1 MVAQVK
7 PTKKNS
13 PAVKVGSNKN
23 TLPAE
28 KYAMPHDMS
37 GNPVGNQNVEL
48 TQDPNALAANK
59 MTRLTGAPRV
69 SMGDPANNPTKT
81 TGVKQRGF
89 GAATKG
95 YTSRGPL
102 A

>member
-7 PTKKNS
+7 PTTKNS
-13 PAVKVGSNKN
+13 PTVKVGSLKN

-28 KYAMPHDMS
+28 KYATPHDMS
-37 GNPVGNQNVEL
+37 GNPVKGGLPASSVETGTEFMNKSNISVGN
-48 TQDPNALAANK
+48 
-59 MTRLTGAPRV
+59 V
-69 SMGDPANNPTKT
+69 SKGNYKPTKT
-81 TGVKQRGF
+81 DGVKQRGY

-95 YTSRGPL
+95 FTSRGPM

>member
-13 PAVKVGSNKN
+13 PTVKVGSLKN

-28 KYAMPHDMS
+28 KYATPHDMS
-37 GNPVGNQNVEL
+37 GNPVAGGL
-48 TQDPNALAANK
+48 PAMSTQSGKDAMNSMNISVGSLSKNSS
-59 MTRLTGAPRV
+59 TGV
-69 SMGDPANNPTKT
+69 KT
-81 TGVKQRGF
+81 SGVKQRGY

-95 YTSRGPL
+95 YTSRGPM

>member
-13 PAVKVGSNKN
+13 PAVKVGSLKN

-28 KYAMPHDMS
+28 KYATPHDMS
-37 GNPVGNQNVEL
+37 GNPVAGGLPASSTESGKDYMNKANISVGNISKSNG
-48 TQDPNALAANK
+48 P
-59 MTRLTGAPRV
+59 G
-69 SMGDPANNPTKT
+69 TKT
-81 TGVKQRGF
+81 SGVKQRGY

-95 YTSRGPL
+95 FTSRGPM

>member
-13 PAVKVGSNKN
+13 PAVKVGSLKN

-28 KYAMPHDMS
+28 KYATPHDMS
-37 GNPVGNQNVEL
+37 GNPVAGGLPASSTQSGKDFMNESNISVGN
-48 TQDPNALAANK
+48 
-59 MTRLTGAPRV
+59 V
-69 SMGDPANNPTKT
+69 SKGNYKPTKT
-81 TGVKQRGF
+81 EGVKQRGY

-95 YTSRGPL
+95 FTSRGPM

>member
-1 MVAQVK
+1 MATQIK

-13 PAVKVGSNKN
+13 PTVKVGNNKN

-28 KYAMPHDMS
+28 KYATPHDMS
-37 GNPVGNQNVEL
+37 GNPVSGGLPAISTETGVEFINKSNIAVGNVS
-48 TQDPNALAANK
+48 K
-59 MTRLTGAPRV
+59 TGRA
-69 SMGDPANNPTKT
+69 TIKT
-81 TGVKQRGF
+81 DGVKQRGY

-95 YTSRGPL
+95 YTSRGPM

>member
-7 PTKKNS
+7 PIKKNS
-13 PAVKVGSNKN
+13 PAVKVGNLKN

-28 KYAMPHDMS
+28 KYATPHNMS
-37 GNPVGNQNVEL
+37 GNPVSGGLPEMSKQSGKDFMNESNISVGN
-48 TQDPNALAANK
+48 
-59 MTRLTGAPRV
+59 V
-69 SMGDPANNPTKT
+69 SKGNYKPTKT
-81 TGVKQRGF
+81 DGVKQRGF

-95 YTSRGPL
+95 YTSRGPM

>member
-7 PTKKNS
+7 PIKKNS
-13 PAVKVGSNKN
+13 PAVKVGNLKN

-28 KYAMPHDMS
+28 KYATPHNMS
-37 GNPVGNQNVEL
+37 GNPVSGGLPAES
-48 TQDPNALAANK
+48 TE
-59 MTRLTGAPRV
+59 TGAEFLNNANI
-69 SMGDPANNPTKT
+69 GAGTTTKGNYPATKT
-81 TGVKQRGF
+81 TGIETRGN

-95 YTSRGPL
+95 RTARGPM

>member
-13 PAVKVGSNKN
+13 PAIKVGSNKN
-23 TLPAE
+23 ILPAE
-28 KYAMPHDMS
+28 KYATPHDMS
-37 GNPVGNQNVEL
+37 GNPVSGGLPAMSNQSGADYLKGVAISVGTVSKGNY
-48 TQDPNALAANK
+48 
-59 MTRLTGAPRV
+59 
-69 SMGDPANNPTKT
+69 PATKT
-81 TGVKQRGF
+81 DGITMRGY

-95 YTSRGPL
+95 IKSRGPM

>member
-13 PAVKVGSNKN
+13 PAVKVGKN
-23 TLPAE
+23 ADNLPADS
-28 KYAMPHDMS
+28 YAKPHTVS
-37 GNPVGNQNVEL
+37 GKPVGNELPAMSVESGK
-48 TQDPNALAANK
+48 DYMNRMNISV
-59 MTRLTGAPRV
+59 GGV
-69 SMGDPANNPTKT
+69 SKGNYPATKT
-81 TGVKQRGF
+81 DGVETRGN

-95 YTSRGPL
+95 RTARGPM

>member
-7 PTKKNS
+7 PSKKNS
-13 PAVKVGSNKN
+13 PAVKVGNHKN
-23 TLPAE
+23 ILPAE

-37 GNPVGNQNVEL
+37 GNPVSGGLPASSTETGKDFMNKANISVGNI
-48 TQDPNALAANK
+48 
-59 MTRLTGAPRV
+59 
-69 SMGDPANNPTKT
+69 SKT
-81 TGVKQRGF
+81 NGPGVKTDGVKQRGY

-95 YTSRGPL
+95 FTSRGPM

>member
-13 PAVKVGSNKN
+13 PTIKVGNLKN

-28 KYAMPHDMS
+28 KYATPHDMS
-37 GNPVGNQNVEL
+37 GNPVKGGLPATSTETGTEFMNKSNISVGNISKTN
-48 TQDPNALAANK
+48 
-59 MTRLTGAPRV
+59 GAKV
-69 SMGDPANNPTKT
+69 KT
-81 TGVKQRGF
+81 DGVKQRGY

-95 YTSRGPL
+95 FTSRGPM

>member
-13 PAVKVGSNKN
+13 PAVKVGNHKN
-23 TLPAE
+23 ILPAE
-28 KYAMPHDMS
+28 KYATPHDMS
-37 GNPVGNQNVEL
+37 GNPVSGGLPASSIETGRDYMNKANISVGNI
-48 TQDPNALAANK
+48 
-59 MTRLTGAPRV
+59 
-69 SMGDPANNPTKT
+69 SKT
-81 TGVKQRGF
+81 NGPGVKTDGITMRGY

-95 YTSRGPL
+95 IKSRGPM

>member
-1 MVAQVK
+1 MAAEIK

-13 PAVKVGSNKN
+13 PSIKVGSLKN

-28 KYAMPHDMS
+28 KYATPRNMS
-37 GNPVGNQNVEL
+37 GNPVSGGLPASSIETGVEYLNKSKPSIANVSK
-48 TQDPNALAANK
+48 TPAAK
-59 MTRLTGAPRV
+59 V
-69 SMGDPANNPTKT
+69 KT
-81 TGVKQRGF
+81 DGVKQRGF
-89 GAATKG
+89 GAAVKG

>member
-13 PAVKVGSNKN
+13 PAVKVGKN
-23 TLPAE
+23 PDNLPAE
-28 KYAMPHDMS
+28 SYAKPHTMS
-37 GNPVGNQNVEL
+37 GKAVGNELPAMSVESGK
-48 TQDPNALAANK
+48 DYMNRMNISV
-59 MTRLTGAPRV
+59 GGV
-69 SMGDPANNPTKT
+69 SKGNYSETKT
-81 TGVKQRGF
+81 EGVAQRGH

-95 YTSRGPL
+95 FTSRGPL

>member
-13 PAVKVGSNKN
+13 PAVKVGNLKN

-37 GNPVGNQNVEL
+37 GNPVAGGLPASSTQSGKDFMNESNISVGN
-48 TQDPNALAANK
+48 
-59 MTRLTGAPRV
+59 V
-69 SMGDPANNPTKT
+69 SKGNYKPTKT
-81 TGVKQRGF
+81 AGVETRGN

-95 YTSRGPL
+95 RTARGPM

>member
-13 PAVKVGSNKN
+13 PAVRVGNLKN

-28 KYAMPHDMS
+28 KYATPHDMS
-37 GNPVGNQNVEL
+37 GNPVSGGLPAMSTETGVEFINKSNIAVGN
-48 TQDPNALAANK
+48 
-59 MTRLTGAPRV
+59 V
-69 SMGDPANNPTKT
+69 SKGNYKPTKT
-81 TGVKQRGF
+81 DGMKQRGS

-95 YTSRGPL
+95 FTSRGPM

>member
-7 PTKKNS
+7 PTTKNS
-13 PAVKVGSNKN
+13 PAVKVGNLKH

-28 KYAMPHDMS
+28 KYSTPHDMS
-37 GNPVGNQNVEL
+37 GNPVSGGLPDMSKQSGKDFMNESNISVGN
-48 TQDPNALAANK
+48 
-59 MTRLTGAPRV
+59 V
-69 SMGDPANNPTKT
+69 SKGNYKPTKT
-81 TGVKQRGF
+81 DGIVMRGH

-95 YTSRGPL
+95 IKSRGPM

>member
-1 MVAQVK
+1 MAEIK

-13 PAVKVGSNKN
+13 PAVKVGNHKN
-23 TLPAE
+23 ILPAE
-28 KYAMPHDMS
+28 KYATPHDMS
-37 GNPVGNQNVEL
+37 GNPVSGGLPACSTESGTDYMNKANISVGNIS
-48 TQDPNALAANK
+48 K
-59 MTRLTGAPRV
+59 
-69 SMGDPANNPTKT
+69 NNGPKVKT
-81 TGVKQRGF
+81 DGVKQRGF

>member
-13 PAVKVGSNKN
+13 PAVKVGNLKN

-37 GNPVGNQNVEL
+37 GNPVPGGLPAMSTETGVEFINKSNIAVGNVS
-48 TQDPNALAANK
+48 K
-59 MTRLTGAPRV
+59 TGRATV
-69 SMGDPANNPTKT
+69 KT
-81 TGVKQRGF
+81 DGVKQRGY

-95 YTSRGPL
+95 FTSRGPM

>member
-13 PAVKVGSNKN
+13 PSIKVGNNKN
-23 TLPAE
+23 ILPAE

-37 GNPVGNQNVEL
+37 GNPVSGGLPAISTE
-48 TQDPNALAANK
+48 
-59 MTRLTGAPRV
+59 TGAECMNQ
-69 SMGDPANNPTKT
+69 SNISAGNISKGNYKPTKT
-81 TGVKQRGF
+81 DGVKQRGY

-95 YTSRGPL
+95 IKSRGPM